1 MTDAILVLNAGSSS
15 IKFSLFACPQS
26 AQPLTLIYKGAMTG
40 IGTDAKFKATDAQSN
55 VLSEQNLGSAHHDE
69 TLSVLLDWVES
80 HGDGMNIVAAGHRVV
95 HGGGVY
101 SVPVQVSPEVFK
113 RLEEFIPLAPLHQ
126 PHNLAPIQVLNTLK
140 PGILQVACFDTAFH
154 TTQPPVAQAFALP
167 RAISAQGIKR
177 YGFHGLSYEY
187 IAQSM
192 PEYIGNVPEKVVV
205 AHLGN
210 GVSMAALQNGKS
222 IATTL
227 GFTALDGLPMG
238 TRSGSVDPGVLLHLL
253 NTGMDVKQLGAMLYN
268 QSGLLGVS
276 GISNDMQVLL
286 DSEHPH
292 AKEAIDLFVYRINR
306 ELASLAATM
315 GGLDALIFTAGI
327 GQHAAPVRAQV
338 CELASWLG
346 IELDDAANKK
356 HAARISTSDSK
367 VSVWVIPTDE
377 EKMIAQ
383 HTLKLLQP

>member
-1 MTDAILVLNAGSSS
+1 VLNN
-15 IKFSLFACPQS
+15 L
-26 AQPLTLIYKGAMTG
+26 
-40 IGTDAKFKATDAQSN
+40 KA
-55 VLSEQNLGSAHHDE
+55 
-69 TLSVLLDWVES
+69 
-80 HGDGMNIVAAGHRVV
+80 
-95 HGGGVY
+95 
-101 SVPVQVSPEVFK
+101 
-113 RLEEFIPLAPLHQ
+113 
-126 PHNLAPIQVLNTLK
+126 
-140 PGILQVACFDTAFH
+140 GILQVACFDTAFH
-154 TTQPPVAQAFALP
+154 TTQPAVAQAFALP
-167 RAISAQGIKR
+167 RDISAQGIKR

-210 GVSMAALQNGKS
+210 GVSMAALKNGKS

-253 NTGMDVKQLGAMLYN
+253 NTGMDAKQLSSLLYN

-292 AKEAIDLFVYRINR
+292 AKEAIDLFTYRINR

-346 IELDDAANKK
+346 IKLDAAANAK
-356 HAARISTSDSK
+356 HAARISTADSK

-383 HTLKLLQP
+383 HTLKMLP

>member
-26 AQPLTLIYKGAMTG
+26 TQPLTLIYKGAMTG
-40 IGTDAKFKATDAQSN
+40 IGTDAKFKATDAQGM
-55 VLSEQNLGSAHHDE
+55 VLSEQNLGSAHHQE

-101 SVPVQVSPEVFK
+101 SAPVSVSAEVFK
-113 RLEEFIPLAPLHQ
+113 RLEEFVPLAPLHQ

-154 TTQPPVAQAFALP
+154 TTQPAVAQAFALP
-167 RAISAQGIKR
+167 REISAQGIKR

-192 PEYIGNVPEKVVV
+192 PEYIGSLPEKVVV

-210 GVSMAALQNGKS
+210 GVSMAALKNGKS

-253 NTGMDVKQLGAMLYN
+253 NTGMDVKQLSSLLYN

-292 AKEAIDLFVYRINR
+292 AKEAIDLFTYRINR
-306 ELASLAATM
+306 ELASLANNGRLGRTDFHRRDWTTCCASSGTS
-315 GGLDALIFTAGI
+315 
-327 GQHAAPVRAQV
+327 VRTS
-338 CELASWLG
+338 ELVR
-346 IELDDAANKK
+346 N
-356 HAARISTSDSK
+356 STGCCREYK
-367 VSVWVIPTDE
+367 TCNTH
-377 EKMIAQ
+377 Q
-383 HTLKLLQP
+383 YR